1 MVSYIQTNLPVNDIV
16 KLLHC
21 WSRDSVGQEKFL
33 APSVDTQT
41 HNYDTEYSNHH
52 PAISTPKSKGLS
64 HSKMIWWAIYIK
76 LPVNAIARLPDTSFP
91 IDQWNWGHKIG
102 ILKFLHVIIKVNLLL
117 LRDLIGLWIACL
129 TNLRLQ
135 HEETSTSI
143 S

>member
-1 MVSYIQTNLPVNDIV
+1 MVSYIQTNLPVNDLV

-76 LPVNAIARLPDTSFP
+76 LPVNAIARLPD
-91 IDQWNWGHKIG
+91 
-102 ILKFLHVIIKVNLLL
+102 
-117 LRDLIGLWIACL
+117 
-129 TNLRLQ
+129 
-135 HEETSTSI
+135 SI
-143 S
+143 RFSNRSMKLGSQDKNTEVFSWHN